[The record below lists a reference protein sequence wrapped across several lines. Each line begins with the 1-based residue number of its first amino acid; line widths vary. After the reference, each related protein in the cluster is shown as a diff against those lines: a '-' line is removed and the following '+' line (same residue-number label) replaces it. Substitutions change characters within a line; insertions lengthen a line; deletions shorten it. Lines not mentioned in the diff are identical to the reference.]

1 MVPLLR
7 SRTGEESHVTS
18 IADTTM
24 RGLEYALGGMKRR
37 IDVHADNIA
46 NANTPGF
53 RSARVDFESTLRH
66 ALAERGDLS
75 RIAEPGVEN
84 AMGLADPTGNTVSLE
99 TEMTEL
105 MKANL
110 MQRTLVNA
118 YNFKIGV
125 LRAAITGR

>member
-1 MVPLLR
+1 MHPI
-7 SRTGEESHVTS
+7 G
-18 IADTTM
+18 DTTM
-24 RGLEYALGGMKRR
+24 RGLEYALDGMKARM
-37 IDVHADNIA
+37 DVHANNLT

-53 RSARVDFESTLRH
+53 RSARVDFESNLRQ
-66 ALAERGDLS
+66 AIRDGDDGLD
-75 RIAEPGVEN
+75 ILPGPVVEN
-84 AMGLADPTGNTVSLE
+84 AMGLPDNTGNTVSLE

-118 YNFKIGV
+118 YNFKVGV

>member
-1 MVPLLR
+1 MHAI
-7 SRTGEESHVTS
+7 G
-18 IADTTM
+18 DTTM
-24 RGLEYALGGMKRR
+24 RGLEYALDGMKARM
-37 IDVHADNIA
+37 DVHANNLA

-53 RSARVDFESTLRH
+53 RSARVDFESSLKQ
-66 ALAERGDLS
+66 ALTSRRPDLDRAPAP
-75 RIAEPGVEN
+75 RITN
-84 AMGLADPTGNTVSLE
+84 AMGLPDPYGNTVSLE

-118 YNFKIGV
+118 YNFKVGV

>member
-1 MVPLLR
+1 M
-7 SRTGEESHVTS
+7 
-18 IADTTM
+18 IDATM
-24 RGLEYALGGMKRR
+24 QGLEYALDGMKARF
-37 IDVHADNIA
+37 DVHANNLA

-53 RSARVDFESTLRH
+53 ISSRVDFESTLRQ
-66 ALAERGDLS
+66 AVDTGDLD
-75 RIAEPGVEN
+75 RLRTEGPQTRN
-84 AMGLADPTGNTVSLE
+84 AMGLPDAQGNTVSLE

-118 YNFKIGV
+118 YNHKVGV

>member
-1 MVPLLR
+1 MTTI
-7 SRTGEESHVTS
+7 S
-18 IADTTM
+18 DTTM
-24 RGLEYALGGMKRR
+24 RGLEYALDGLKARL
-37 IDVHADNIA
+37 DVHANNLT

-53 RSARVDFESTLRH
+53 RSGRVDFEANLKQAIAADDLGRAPAP
-66 ALAERGDLS
+66 ALS
-75 RIAEPGVEN
+75 N
-84 AMGLADPTGNTVSLE
+84 AMGLPDARGNTVSLE

>member
-1 MVPLLR
+1 MNAI
-7 SRTGEESHVTS
+7 G
-18 IADTTM
+18 DTTM
-24 RGLEYALGGMKRR
+24 RGLEYALDGMKARM
-37 IDVHADNIA
+37 DVHANNLT

-53 RSARVDFESTLRH
+53 RSARVDFESNLKQ
-66 ALAERGDLS
+66 ALASRDKDLD
-75 RIAEPGVEN
+75 RTPGPQVKN
-84 AMGLADPTGNTVSLE
+84 AMGLADAQGNTVSLE

-118 YNFKIGV
+118 YNFKVGV

>member
-1 MVPLLR
+1 MN
-7 SRTGEESHVTS
+7 S
-18 IADTTM
+18 IGDTTM
-24 RGLEYALGGMKRR
+24 RGLEYALDGMKTRM
-37 IDVHADNIA
+37 DVHANNLT

-53 RSARVDFESTLRH
+53 RSARVDFESNLKQ
-66 ALAERGDLS
+66 ALASRDRDLD
-75 RIAEPGVEN
+75 ATPGPQVKN
-84 AMGLADPTGNTVSLE
+84 AMGLADAHGNTVSLE

>member
-1 MVPLLR
+1 MN
-7 SRTGEESHVTS
+7 S
-18 IADTTM
+18 IGDLTM
-24 RGLEYALGGMKRR
+24 RGLEYALDGMKARM
-37 IDVHADNIA
+37 DVHANNLT

-53 RSARVDFESTLRH
+53 RSARVDFESSLRQ
-66 ALAERGDLS
+66 ALGPGGRGTGMD
-75 RIAEPGVEN
+75 RIAAPTVEN

-118 YNFKIGV
+118 YNFKVGV